1 MHQLGK
7 STFPT
12 FGPKKKAKRPW
23 NFYRGKWASY
33 FRWKF
38 KQREVSDDTFSEADW
53 HQLQEID
60 ANSWGLGICKCGL
73 ARYSTVRCCPMCGR
87 LTRRKMD
94 PISLDPDNLYK
105 NARGEH
111 WIAEHP
117 GSDPKDAPLV
127 AHVGGGGA
135 RSS

>member
-1 MHQLGK
+1 
-7 STFPT
+7 
-12 FGPKKKAKRPW
+12 
-23 NFYRGKWASY
+23 
-33 FRWKF
+33 
-38 KQREVSDDTFSEADW
+38 
-53 HQLQEID
+53 
-60 ANSWGLGICKCGL
+60 
-73 ARYSTVRCCPMCGR
+73 MCGR

-127 AHVGGGGA
+127 AHVRGA
-135 RSS
+135 RGSS